1 MKHLLPILF
10 LTIGLSGTAAAGT
23 APDTLPSPREYQV
36 VAVKGAVAFQQS
48 GKPLQRRDIFKT
60 GAVLT
65 FRGDGSRLV
74 LIDHLQRSF
83 IAKPDSSAKTG
94 YRLEPLQARVSTRP
108 GKILNYLVFRQFLE
122 SRRLL
127 AIGDTLTLEI
137 SDETFAMNN
146 DSFFYMQ
153 YRWTR
158 ESEPVNKRLGFS
170 GKLLFFDKKNLFSV
184 DGQPID
190 PAETSAYALYY
201 YNSRANASTL
211 INSFDL
217 VFCDEPTLQAEI
229 DVIIG
234 NFSPDASKEQLRNAV
249 IQYIENE
256 YGEPVRSDL
265 DLWLKRHWKL

>member
-1 MKHLLPILF
+1 MKLLLPILF
-10 LTIGLSGTAAAGT
+10 LTIGLSGAAAAGIG
-23 APDTLPSPREYQV
+23 PDTLPGPREYQV
-36 VAVKGAVAFQQS
+36 VAVKGVVAFQHS
-48 GKPLQRRDIFKT
+48 GKPLERRTIFKT
-60 GAVLT
+60 SAVLA
-65 FRGDGSRLV
+65 FRGANSRLV
-74 LIDHLQRSF
+74 LIDHLQRNF
-83 IAKPDSSAKTG
+83 IAKPDSSAQTG
-94 YRLEPLQARVSTRP
+94 YRLEPLPARVSTRP
-108 GKILNYLVFRQFLE
+108 GKVLNYLAFRQFLE
-122 SRRLL
+122 GRRLL

-137 SDETFAMNN
+137 ADDAFAMNN
-146 DSFFYMQ
+146 DSFFYLQ

-158 ESEPVNKRLGFS
+158 EPEPVNKRLGFA

-201 YNSRANASTL
+201 YNSRANVSTL

-217 VFCDEPTLQAEI
+217 VFCDESTLRSEV
-229 DVIIG
+229 DVIVG
-234 NFSPDASKEQLRNAV
+234 NFAPDAPKELARNAA

>member
-1 MKHLLPILF
+1 MKLLLPILF
-10 LTIGLSGTAAAGT
+10 LTIGLSGAAAAAI
-23 APDTLPSPREYQV
+23 APDSLPGPREYQV
-36 VAVKGAVAFQQS
+36 VAVKGMVTFRHT
-48 GKPLQRRDIFKT
+48 GKPLERRAIFKAS
-60 GAVLT
+60 AVLT
-65 FRGDGSRLV
+65 FKGANSRVV

-83 IAKPDSSAKTG
+83 IAQPDSSAKTG

-108 GKILNYLVFRQFLE
+108 GKILNYLAFRRFLE
-122 SRRLL
+122 GRRLL

-137 SDETFAMNN
+137 PDEAFAMNN

-153 YRWTR
+153 YRWSR
-158 ESEPVNKRLGFS
+158 EPEPVNKRLGFS
-170 GKLLFFDKKNLFSV
+170 GNLLFFDKKNLFSV

-201 YNSRANASTL
+201 YNSRANVSTL

-217 VFCDEPTLQAEI
+217 VFCDEPALRAEI
-229 DVIIG
+229 DVIIA
-234 NFSPDASKEQLRNAV
+234 NFAPDAPKEQARNAA

-265 DLWLKRHWKL
+265 DLWLRQHWKL